1 MRRVLPML
9 ALPLLAQ
16 TQPTFYAAFEDGRD
30 LERKGDWKGA
40 YQAYQR
46 AASLRP
52 GSAPQVLIYGNN
64 LLRDYFPYTRMARC
78 LAELGDLEAAETEL
92 SKAQAQ
98 HEPVKEREALGRR
111 VRELREARQIKETP
125 KPAPVTPVDVPTPR
139 HAESPHTEP
148 VQTHPQPPAPD
159 PASAP
164 APVPVAPRPSPSSVA
179 TAPKPAGRE
188 LAPPPVQPPLPE
200 APKPP
205 AGSPATPEPPKSAPW
220 WPWLLLGIPL
230 GAWLFR
236 RRSAVAKHGEFAEPE
251 RIGPYHIER
260 LLGRG
265 GFASTYLARHA
276 QTGQKVAL
284 KRLHPYRLEDPEFIG
299 RFHQEARLGAR
310 LNHPNLVRLVDP
322 GPSEGQPWIAMEY
335 VEGKRL
341 DVLLKEGLIPLKD
354 ALQIALGMA
363 EGLAYAHAEG
373 VVHRDLKPANVILDA
388 TGVRIMD
395 FGIAR
400 VMDAETLTTTYA
412 FLGTPRYAAPEAQL
426 KTTVGP
432 ASDRYSLG
440 IILFEMLIG
449 HPPFQGET
457 PFELLDQ
464 HRRAPLP
471 DLAALREELPVELV
485 RLVNRLV
492 AKEPDERPEDAELVR
507 SLRDILG
514 RLQA

>member
-1 MRRVLPML
+1 MRRVVPFF

-40 YQAYQR
+40 LHAYQR

-52 GSAPQVLIYGNN
+52 SSAPQVLIYGNN

-78 LAELGDLEAAETEL
+78 LVEMGDLEAAEAEL
-92 SKAQAQ
+92 SRAQAQ
-98 HEPVKEREALGRR
+98 HEPAKEREVLGRR
-111 VRELREARQIKETP
+111 LKELREARQIKETP
-125 KPAPVTPVDVPTPR
+125 KLPVVPT
-139 HAESPHTEP
+139 E
-148 VQTHPQPPAPD
+148 PPAQHNPD
-159 PASAP
+159 PAPPHSEP
-164 APVPVAPRPSPSSVA
+164 APSPARPALPLPTAPQA
-179 TAPKPAGRE
+179 TPILPAPKPSPKVVAPSLVQPAVPETSKRVE
-188 LAPPPVQPPLPE
+188 PAPLIAPPPPV
-200 APKPP
+200 
-205 AGSPATPEPPKSAPW
+205 KSTPW
-220 WPWLLLGIPL
+220 WPWLLLSIPL

-236 RRSAVAKHGEFAEPE
+236 RRSAAAHQGEFAEPE

-265 GFASTYLARHA
+265 GFASTYLARHL

-310 LNHPNLVRLVDP
+310 LSHPNLVRLVDP
-322 GPSEGQPWIAMEY
+322 GPTEGQPWIAMEY

-341 DVLLKEGLIPLKD
+341 DLHLKEGLLPLEE
-354 ALQIALGMA
+354 ALRIGLGMA
-363 EGLAYAHAEG
+363 EGLAYAHAQG

-440 IILFEMLIG
+440 IILFEMLAG

-471 DLAALREELPVELV
+471 NLEEFRPEIPPEMV

-507 SLRDILG
+507 SLQEALDRAQSKG
-514 RLQA
+514 G